1 MLINNKMK
9 YKIIIPVLFIIF
21 FIIYQI
27 KIKKVNIKEKFK
39 KSKKKSLVIILPIRN
54 REHNLKE
61 YLENMIPIFNY
72 QNINYRIFII
82 EQSKN
87 KRFNKGKIN
96 NIGFLEALKE
106 NKNYNRI
113 LFNDVDNYPLD
124 KNLINYNTKVDKV
137 NHFFGNKKWLGGFFM
152 INKSIFQKVNGYSNN
167 FWGWGGEDN
176 DLQNRLKFYNVN
188 IDRSVFFKRNKERK
202 NIFIKDDYND
212 RDINKNYK
220 KDIENQKNKYLNSEI
235 KEGLSNCKYKILKK
249 YNMNNDRN
257 ITRILVDI

>member
-1 MLINNKMK
+1 MK
-9 YKIIIPVLFIIF
+9 YKIIIPLIILIF

-27 KIKKVNIKEKFK
+27 KIKKVNIKENFK

-106 NKNYNRI
+106 NKKYERF

-124 KNLINYNTKVDKV
+124 KNLINYNTKVNKV

-167 FWGWGGEDN
+167 FWGWGGEDQ
-176 DLQNRLKFYNVN
+176 DLQNRLKFNNVN
-188 IDRSVFFKRNKERK
+188 IDRSVFFKRDKERK

-220 KDIENQKNKYLNSEI
+220 KDIVNQKNKYLNSEI

>member
-21 FIIYQI
+21 FIIFKI
-27 KIKKVNIKEKFK
+27 KIKENFK
-39 KSKKKSLVIILPIRN
+39 NSKKKSLVIILPIRN

-167 FWGWGGEDN
+167 FWGWGGEDQ
-176 DLQNRLKFYNVN
+176 DLQNRLKFNNVN
-188 IDRSVFFKRNKERK
+188 IDRSVFFKRDKERK

>member
-1 MLINNKMK
+1 ME

-21 FIIYQI
+21 FIIFKI
-27 KIKKVNIKEKFK
+27 KIKENFK
-39 KSKKKSLVIILPIRN
+39 NSKKKSLVIILPIRN

-61 YLENMIPIFNY
+61 YLENIIPIFNY

-137 NHFFGNKKWLGGFFM
+137 NHFFGNKKWLGGFFI
-152 INKSIFQKVNGYSNN
+152 INKNIFQKVNGYSNN
-167 FWGWGGEDN
+167 FWGWGGEDQ
-176 DLQNRLKFYNVN
+176 DLQNRLKFNNVN
-188 IDRSVFFKRNKERK
+188 IDRSVFFKRDKARK